1 MTTHRRLTAAHS
13 AVATLGVAIG
23 AWFVSAGA
31 AHAQSYGVE
40 FHNTLLPVSGAMGG
54 ASIARPQD
62 HLSAINGNPAT
73 LAAFKG
79 TQFTFGGAWAE
90 ATYNITQLDPLPLV
104 GVDPYSAKSGT
115 PGAAAGNIGVAQ
127 ELDAMG
133 MPATFGLGF
142 FTNAG
147 AGVDF
152 RDVPESN
159 GTSAEYLA
167 LDITPALG
175 LQLTDSLSVGAAF
188 TLGTSFLDGPF
199 TDTGGMTG
207 AYGIRGTLGM
217 SYALSDATWVG
228 AYWQTKKHFHFEDA
242 ALLQN
247 GQTFDVRLDH
257 PENIGLGFADESL
270 MDGRLLLAM
279 DVLYKQ
285 YGNADFFESIYK
297 NQWVYQFGAQYKV
310 NTKFKLRAGYS
321 YNENPMRGPGIT
333 SIGGVPV
340 PDGVPGLRYIQGQFA
355 AIGQHHITGG
365 VGIADVLPGVE
376 MDLLMGGMFNQSEQ
390 FASTIASVESY
401 WVGSYLTW
409 RFGSNAAK

>member
-1 MTTHRRLTAAHS
+1 M
-13 AVATLGVAIG
+13 
-23 AWFVSAGA
+23 
-31 AHAQSYGVE
+31 
-40 FHNTLLPVSGAMGG
+40 PVSGAMGG

-62 HLSAINGNPAT
+62 CLSAINGNPAT
-73 LAAFKG
+73 LAAYHG
-79 TQFTFGGAWAE
+79 TQFSFGGAWAE

-115 PGAAAGNIGVAQ
+115 PGAAAGNIGVTQ
-127 ELDAMG
+127 DLSVLG
-133 MPATFGLGF
+133 LPATFGLGF

-159 GTSAEYLA
+159 GTSADYLA

-175 LQLTDSLSVGAAF
+175 MQLTDNLSAGAAF

-199 TDTGGMTG
+199 TDVGGMTG
-207 AYGIRGTLGM
+207 AYGMRGTLGM
-217 SYALSDATWVG
+217 QYALAETTWLG

-242 ALLQN
+242 AVFTS
-247 GQTFDVRLDH
+247 GPFAGHGFDVRFDH
-257 PENIGLGFADESL
+257 PENVGLGIADQSM

-285 YGNADFFESIYK
+285 YAEADFLRSIYK
-297 NQWVYQFGAQYKV
+297 NQWVYQFGAQYTV
-310 NTKFKLRAGYS
+310 NAKFKIRAGYS

-333 SIGGVPV
+333 TIGGVPI

-355 AIGQHHITGG
+355 AVGQHHLTGG
-365 VGIADVLPGVE
+365 VGIANVLPGVD
-376 MDLLMGGMFNQSEQ
+376 MDLLAGGMFRGTDQ

-409 RFGSNAAK
+409 RFGGDAAK